1 VGDGARVSGDGRV
14 APGGPR
20 AREELGRGVGWALAR
35 VIGGF
40 PLFII
45 PIFFFLFEYSF
56 SF

>member
-1 VGDGARVSGDGRV
+1 VGDGVRVSGDGCV

-20 AREELGRGVGWALAR
+20 ACEELGRGVVSALAR
-35 VIGGF
+35 VVGGF

-45 PIFFFLFEYSF
+45 PIFFFLFECSF